1 MDAPRPTPLSRVWSK
16 NRIIAEDL
24 TGEDLSDVLELHS
37 DASAWWVL
45 PRDDQYAAAE
55 LREVARA
62 LDLDQLAIKDLLA
75 NDHRVKY
82 EEVGQARLVIT
93 SAVSVD
99 AQQGKIIVH
108 PVSIIATDRA
118 LICLSSDHPALQP
131 AQLLSAKGDQ
141 LARDGVE
148 SALPLV
154 LAAII
159 DTYEQAVHWLETAGD
174 ELADALFDQRP
185 LNRAEQLTAFRL
197 KKALSRLR
205 RLTEPM
211 RTVLAD
217 LIDELPPPTKR
228 TVRPGHAT
236 RHWTLVA
243 EHHRRVADAADAQ
256 REALTSIFQT
266 SLSLVEERSNDVM
279 KKLTG
284 WAAIIAVPTLVTG
297 FVGMNVKFPMEGT
310 TAGFWLYLA
319 VMVAA
324 ALVLYVVLKLRN
336 WLYDG

>member
-1 MDAPRPTPLSRVWSK
+1 MTTTEASTPTPLSRVWSK

-24 TGEDLSDVLELHS
+24 TGDDLSDVLELHS

-62 LDLDQLAIKDLLA
+62 LDLDELAIKDLLA
-75 NDHRVKY
+75 DDHRVKY

-99 AQQGKIIVH
+99 DQQGAIVLH

-118 LICLSSDHPALQP
+118 LICLCGDHPALQP
-131 AQLLSAKGDQ
+131 AHLLSEKRDQ
-141 LARDGVE
+141 LARQGVE
-148 SALPLV
+148 AALPLV

-159 DTYEQAVHWLETAGD
+159 STYEQAIEWLETASD
-174 ELADALFDQRP
+174 ELADVLFELRP
-185 LNRAEQLTAFRL
+185 LNRSEQLSAFRL
-197 KKALSRLR
+197 KRALSELR

-211 RTVLAD
+211 RTVLDD
-217 LIDELPPPTKR
+217 LINTLPPPAKR
-228 TVRPGHAT
+228 GARPGVAT

-243 EHHRRVADAADAQ
+243 EHHRRIADAADAQ
-256 REALTSIFQT
+256 REALASIFQT

-279 KKLTG
+279 KTLTG

-297 FVGMNVKFPMEGT
+297 FVGMNVGFPLAGT
-310 TAGFWLYLA
+310 AAGFWVYLV
-319 VMVAA
+319 VMIAA
-324 ALVLYVVLKLRN
+324 AFVLYVVLKARR
-336 WLYDG
+336 WL